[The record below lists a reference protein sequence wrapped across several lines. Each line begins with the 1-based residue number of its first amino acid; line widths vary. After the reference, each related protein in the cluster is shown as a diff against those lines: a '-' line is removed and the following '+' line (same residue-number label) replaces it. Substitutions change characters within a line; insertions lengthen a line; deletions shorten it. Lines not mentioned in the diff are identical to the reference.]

1 VVGTT
6 CGVVSGV
13 AGSVATTGVSALFSE
28 AARWVASGAVW
39 LIAQVG
45 RAMSATTSIDL
56 SAGWFAAHEAVM
68 ASLAAAVVL
77 PMACCAAIQA
87 VYRQSAS
94 MLLRTFLVH
103 LPLSLLLTGVAV
115 TLVRMA
121 LAVTDSMSATI
132 LSSAGVDTTNLFSGL
147 FVFLTPVGVAT
158 VGIVPGFV
166 VLIGGLLVAGA
177 ALALWLEL
185 VVRAAAVS
193 VAVLFLPLAL
203 AALVWPSVAHWCRR
217 LADTLVALVLSKL
230 VVAAVLSLAASAV
243 AGGVGSGS
251 GAGGGFAAVVTGI
264 ALLVIAILSPFT
276 LLRLVPAVEAGAV
289 AHLESARHRLK
300 GVAASPVRAGRNL
313 ALEQMNRTKEKAQ
326 GGAAASVGT
335 VGSAGTDGGSDPV
348 DSQDTGS
355 GAEGASATAMV
366 PGDPMMAAVFSAV
379 PTGGASVAGA
389 SVVGASAAGVTGA
402 GVSGTGASAVG
413 ASGAGASGAG
423 VSGGDAASASTPD
436 TSGSTRDAAGATPG
450 GGGAKSLIRRET
462 SAEAGE
468 SGDSTP
474 SDPPLPGP
482 RRIAPDPGDGTG
494 RVGE

>member
-1 VVGTT
+1 MLEAFPLCPGSLPVVGTT
-6 CGVVSGV
+6 CGVVSGL
-13 AGSVATTGVSALFSE
+13 AGSVATAGVSALFSE

-121 LAVTDSMSATI
+121 LAITDSMSATI

-166 VLIGGLLVAGA
+166 VLIGSLLVAGA

-243 AGGVGSGS
+243 AGGVGSSGS
-251 GAGGGFAAVVTGI
+251 GSGGGFASVVTGI
-264 ALLVIAILSPFT
+264 ALLVIAVLSPFT

-300 GVAASPVRAGRNL
+300 GAAASPVRAGRNL
-313 ALEQMNRTKEKAQ
+313 ALEQMNPMKEKPQ

-335 VGSAGTDGGSDPV
+335 VGSVGTDDGDPV
-348 DSQDTGS
+348 DSRDTGS
-355 GAEGASATAMV
+355 GAETASATAMV

-389 SVVGASAAGVTGA
+389 AVVGASAAGV
-402 GVSGTGASAVG
+402 
-413 ASGAGASGAG
+413 SGAG
-423 VSGGDAASASTPD
+423 VAGSGV
-436 TSGSTRDAAGATPG
+436 SGAGVVGSGVAG
-450 GGGAKSLIRRET
+450 SGAP
-462 SAEAGE
+462 A
-468 SGDSTP
+468 
-474 SDPPLPGP
+474 
-482 RRIAPDPGDGTG
+482 
-494 RVGE
+494 